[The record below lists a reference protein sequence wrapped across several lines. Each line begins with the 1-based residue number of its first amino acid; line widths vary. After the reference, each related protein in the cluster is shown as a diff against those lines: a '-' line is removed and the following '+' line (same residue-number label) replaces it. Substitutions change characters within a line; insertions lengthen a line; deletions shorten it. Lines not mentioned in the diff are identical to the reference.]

1 MFYWLLKTV
10 ILGPVLKLLFRPWVE
25 GEDRIPET
33 GAAIFA
39 SNHLSFSDSIFL
51 PLVVPRKMTFL
62 AKADY
67 FTGVGLKGRL
77 TKAFFKGAGQLPVDR
92 SGGRASNA
100 ALEAGL
106 KVLGEGDL
114 LGLYP
119 EGTRSPDGRLY
130 KGKTGVAR
138 MALEAGVPVI
148 PVAMINTDKV
158 QPTGRIIP
166 KIMRVGIRVGEP
178 LDFSRYRGMEDDR
191 FVLRSITDEIMYALM
206 ELSGQEYVDMY
217 AAQMKDRI
225 LKAKKPKAR
234 AVTGPDAA
242 PGSD

>member
-1 MFYWLLKTV
+1 LYWLLKTV
-10 ILGPVLKLLFRPWVE
+10 VLGPVLKVLFRPWVE
-25 GEDRIPET
+25 GEEHIP
-33 GAAIFA
+33 AAGGVIFA

-67 FTGVGLKGRL
+67 FTGTGLKGRL
-77 TKAFFKGAGQLPVDR
+77 TKMFFTGVGQLPVDR
-92 SGGRASNA
+92 SGGRASSA
-100 ALEAGL
+100 ALDAGL
-106 KVLGEGDL
+106 KVLRAGDI

-138 MALEAGVPVI
+138 MAIEAGVPVV

-158 QPTGRIIP
+158 QPTGTVIP
-166 KIMRVGIRVGEP
+166 KIQRVGIRFGAP
-178 LDFSRYRGMEDDR
+178 LDFSRYAGLEEDR
-191 FVLRSITDEIMYALM
+191 FVLRSATDEIMYSLM

-217 AAQMKDRI
+217 AAQMKDS
-225 LKAKKPKAR
+225 LKAKKAG
-234 AVTGPDAA
+234 TT
-242 PGSD
+242 ST

>member
-1 MFYWLLKTV
+1 MFYWMLKTV
-10 ILGPVLKLLFRPWVE
+10 ILGPILKLLFRPWVE
-25 GEDRIPET
+25 GEEHIPAE
-33 GAAIFA
+33 GAAIFV

-51 PLVVPRKMTFL
+51 PLVVPRRMTFL

-67 FTGVGLKGRL
+67 FTGGGLKGRL
-77 TKAFFKGAGQLPVDR
+77 TRAFFKGAGQLPVDR

-106 KVLGEGDL
+106 KVLREGEL

-138 MALEAGVPVI
+138 MALEARCPVI
-148 PVAMINTDKV
+148 PVVMVNTDKV

-166 KIMRVGIRVGEP
+166 KIMRVGVRVGTP
-178 LDFSRYRGMEDDR
+178 LDFSRYEGMEDDR

-206 ELSGQEYVDMY
+206 ELSGQEYVDIY

-225 LKAKKPKAR
+225 L
-234 AVTGPDAA
+234 
-242 PGSD
+242 

>member
-1 MFYWLLKTV
+1 VLYWLLKTV
-10 ILGPVLKLLFRPWVE
+10 VLGPVLKVLFRPWVE
-25 GEDRIPET
+25 GEEHIP
-33 GAAIFA
+33 AAGGVIFA

-67 FTGVGLKGRL
+67 FTGTGLKGRL
-77 TKAFFKGAGQLPVDR
+77 TKMFFTGVGQLPVDR
-92 SGGRASNA
+92 SGGRASSA
-100 ALEAGL
+100 ALDAGL
-106 KVLGEGDL
+106 KVLRAGDI

-138 MALEAGVPVI
+138 MAIEAGVPVV

-158 QPTGRIIP
+158 QPTGTVIP
-166 KIMRVGIRVGEP
+166 KIQRVGIRFGAP
-178 LDFSRYRGMEDDR
+178 LDFSRYAGLEEDR
-191 FVLRSITDEIMYALM
+191 FVLRSATDEIMYSLM

-217 AAQMKDRI
+217 AAQMKDS
-225 LKAKKPKAR
+225 LKAKKAG
-234 AVTGPDAA
+234 TT
-242 PGSD
+242 ST

>member
-1 MFYWLLKTV
+1 MLKTV
-10 ILGPVLKLLFRPWVE
+10 ILGPILKLLFRPWVE
-25 GEDRIPET
+25 GEEHIPAE
-33 GAAIFA
+33 GAAIFV

-51 PLVVPRKMTFL
+51 PLVVPRRMTFL

-67 FTGVGLKGRL
+67 FTGGGLKGRL
-77 TKAFFKGAGQLPVDR
+77 TRAFFKGAGQLPVDR

-106 KVLGEGDL
+106 KVLREGEL

-138 MALEAGVPVI
+138 TALEARCPVI
-148 PVAMINTDKV
+148 PVVMVNTDKV

-166 KIMRVGIRVGEP
+166 KIMRVGVRVGTP
-178 LDFSRYRGMEDDR
+178 LDFSRYEGMEDDR

-206 ELSGQEYVDMY
+206 ELSGQEYVDIY

-225 LKAKKPKAR
+225 LKAKKAKGR
-234 AVTGPDAA
+234 AAVDSPT
-242 PGSD
+242 S

>member
-1 MFYWLLKTV
+1 MLYWLLKTV
-10 ILGPVLKLLFRPWVE
+10 VLGPVLKVLFRPWVE
-25 GEDRIPET
+25 GEEHIPDA
-33 GAAIFA
+33 GGVIFA

-67 FTGVGLKGRL
+67 FTGTGLKGRL
-77 TKAFFKGAGQLPVDR
+77 TKKCFTGVGELPVDR
-92 SGGRASNA
+92 SGGRASRA
-100 ALEAGL
+100 AHDAGL
-106 KVLGEGDL
+106 KELRADDI

-138 MALEAGVPVI
+138 MAIEAGVPVV

-158 QPTGRIIP
+158 QPTGTVIP
-166 KIMRVGIRVGEP
+166 KIQRVGIRFGAP
-178 LDFSRYRGMEDDR
+178 LDFSRYAGLEEDR
-191 FVLRSITDEIMYALM
+191 FVLRSATDEIMYALM

-217 AAQMKDRI
+217 AAQMKDG
-225 LKAKKPKAR
+225 LKAKKAG
-234 AVTGPDAA
+234 TT
-242 PGSD
+242 ST

>member
-1 MFYWLLKTV
+1 MFYWMLKTV
-10 ILGPVLKLLFRPWVE
+10 ILGPILKLLFRPWVE
-25 GEDRIPET
+25 GEEHIPAE
-33 GAAIFA
+33 GAAIFV

-51 PLVVPRKMTFL
+51 PLVVPRRMTFL

-67 FTGVGLKGRL
+67 FTGGGLKGRL
-77 TKAFFKGAGQLPVDR
+77 TRAFFKGAGQLPVDR

-106 KVLGEGDL
+106 KVLREGEL

-138 MALEAGVPVI
+138 MALEARCPVI
-148 PVAMINTDKV
+148 PVVMVNTDKV

-166 KIMRVGIRVGEP
+166 KIMRVGVRVGTP
-178 LDFSRYRGMEDDR
+178 LDFSRYEGMEDDR

-206 ELSGQEYVDMY
+206 ELSGQEYVDIY

-225 LKAKKPKAR
+225 LKAKKAKGR
-234 AVTGPDAA
+234 AAVDSAT
-242 PGSD
+242 S

>member
-1 MFYWLLKTV
+1 MLYWLLKTV
-10 ILGPVLKLLFRPWVE
+10 VLGPVLKVLFRPWVE
-25 GEDRIPET
+25 GEEHIPDA
-33 GAAIFA
+33 GGVIFA

-67 FTGVGLKGRL
+67 FTGTGLKGRL
-77 TKAFFKGAGQLPVDR
+77 TKMFFTGVGQLPVDR
-92 SGGRASNA
+92 SGGRASSA
-100 ALEAGL
+100 ALDAGL
-106 KVLGEGDL
+106 KVLRAGDI

-138 MALEAGVPVI
+138 MAIEAGVPVV

-158 QPTGRIIP
+158 QPTGTVIP
-166 KIMRVGIRVGEP
+166 KIQRVGIRFGAP
-178 LDFSRYRGMEDDR
+178 LDFSRYAGLEEDR
-191 FVLRSITDEIMYALM
+191 FVLRSATDEIMYSLM

-217 AAQMKDRI
+217 AAQMKDS
-225 LKAKKPKAR
+225 LKAKKAG
-234 AVTGPDAA
+234 TT
-242 PGSD
+242 ST